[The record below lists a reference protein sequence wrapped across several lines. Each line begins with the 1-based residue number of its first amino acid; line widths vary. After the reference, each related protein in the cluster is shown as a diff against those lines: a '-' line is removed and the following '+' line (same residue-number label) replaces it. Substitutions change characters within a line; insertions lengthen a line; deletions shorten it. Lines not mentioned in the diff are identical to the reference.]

1 MLGNARGGRLFV
13 CVLFSLLQI
22 RWAGRLGV
30 VSCGAGGVTAGV
42 VRDPSGS
49 ALFLLRWGNS
59 PSQGRGENKTGWCV
73 TGTGPSSRVKAL
85 SAPTTLLFLANGA
98 IVTRV
103 NHRLDLWRHR
113 SSPDAAVHAAI
124 WAGAR
129 LPSPVFACSTL
140 RGRLKAASCASFP
153 APPSSR
159 HHIFFPSCSLV
170 LLLAPFSLRR
180 VGCGSKYTPLCLL
193 DSASPGKLNSGA

>member
-103 NHRLDLWRHR
+103 NHRLDLWRH
-113 SSPDAAVHAAI
+113 
-124 WAGAR
+124 
-129 LPSPVFACSTL
+129 
-140 RGRLKAASCASFP
+140 
-153 APPSSR
+153 
-159 HHIFFPSCSLV
+159 
-170 LLLAPFSLRR
+170 SLRR